1 MVPIFFKISY
11 QISSFSWCHCRILIP
26 KLFGICMQK
35 FGFLLIKFFFRFY
48 SNVWTLYTK
57 CLAAFWTVLLSNLMR
72 KVYSCSWKNQVYHHP
87 VVPLEDRLSLVL
99 DQEWCSCHRCDAG
112 VINLF
117 LVEMLK
123 SLGIK
128 FRQWHQLLL
137 LEILFHIKNLC
148 DESFI
153 VCTWWNA
160 CVKCQFCA
168 NF

>member
-1 MVPIFFKISY
+1 MLHLGKNSN
-11 QISSFSWCHCRILIP
+11 ILRTVAFEA
-26 KLFGICMQK
+26 KQ
-35 FGFLLIKFFFRFY
+35 FGFPQLHFFLWFY
-48 SNVWTLYTK
+48 SHTVHSSK
-57 CLAAFWTVLLSNLMR
+57 SLAAFWTVLLSNPVR